1 MLKLTYNI
9 CFVGVFA
16 AWGKTC
22 LKAGSLQ
29 LAREKFQRCFLK
41 TPFEA
46 SSELETSFSVGR
58 RLRTTSSSASSVEG
72 RPKDPPLLYEIV
84 QILETNTLPLNRK
97 VLKKLEDSKK
107 LSASIFSL
115 NQGVGFGTPS
125 DPAICIL
132 NKLKNLEAIA
142 AGNYYEEEE
151 TEENE
156 NCPSH
161 TPRIQSLFYEECI
174 YYLQKYGSPS
184 SLLRFFVKHHDYNA
198 ALRHVLDSK
207 IAPDVFTE
215 IYILCLKNGVVDKLH
230 ACMREMD
237 PSLEIWKVYNSKRVE
252 REAR

>member
-1 MLKLTYNI
+1 M
-9 CFVGVFA
+9 
-16 AWGKTC
+16 
-22 LKAGSLQ
+22 Q

-46 SSELETSFSVGR
+46 SSELESSFSVGR
-58 RLRTTSSSASSVEG
+58 RLRTTSSSASSAEG

-84 QILETNTLPLNRK
+84 QILETNTVPLNKK
-97 VLKKLEDSKK
+97 VLKRLEDSKK

-132 NKLKNLEAIA
+132 NKLKNLDAIA

-156 NCPSH
+156 NYPF
-161 TPRIQSLFYEECI
+161 TPRIQPLFYEECI
-174 YYLQKYGSPS
+174 FYLQKYGSAL
-184 SLLRFFVKHHDYNA
+184 SLLRFFVKHHDYNT
-198 ALRHVLDSK
+198 ALRHVLESK
-207 IAPDVFTE
+207 IAPDIFTE
-215 IYILCLKNGVVDKLH
+215 IYILCLKNGVIDKLH

-237 PSLEIWKVYNSKRVE
+237 PSLEIWKVCNPKKKRYSNNMHMFYC
-252 REAR
+252 RITL